1 MADDE
6 RLVIPD
12 VLPLIPLRDLT
23 LFPNLVVPLFVGRE
37 KSILALEESMR
48 ADHLVALVTQR
59 RAETQD
65 PELEDLY
72 EVGAVAQI
80 MQELKLP
87 DGTAKALVEGQTR
100 FRIAEIVQTE
110 PFVKVRIQPIA
121 EDEKVDVETEALM
134 RALVAEFEKAA
145 SLGKPIPQEVL
156 LAAMSIDEPGRLAD
170 FITFHLNLRAEEK
183 QVVLEATD
191 PKDRLEKTADFLRKE
206 LEILELGA
214 KIQGRVK
221 EQMTKTQREY
231 FLREQLKAIQQE
243 LGQYDEIK
251 AEVDEYREKIQKSGM
266 PEPVEEKAL
275 KELGRF
281 EKMPQAAAESSV
293 IRTYL
298 DWLIGLPWDREDA
311 EKLDL
316 IEALAILDEDHYG
329 LDKVKERILEYLAVH
344 KLTDKMRGPI
354 LCFVG
359 PPGVGKT
366 SIGRSIARALNR
378 KFIRMSLGGVRDEA
392 EIRGHRRTY
401 VGALPGRIIQSIST
415 VDTRNPVFMMDEID
429 KVGMDFRGDPTS
441 ALLEVLDPEQ
451 NNSFQDHYL
460 EAPFDLSDVM
470 FITTANLLD
479 TIPPALRDR
488 MEVIHFSGYTE
499 DEKMHIARD
508 HLVPKQLAEHGLSEA
523 RVDIGDA
530 ALLEIIRRHTREA
543 GVRGLERAVAAILR
557 QIARK
562 VVEGRRGKTRV
573 TGRNLHD
580 YLGPARFSYGLTEEH
595 DEVGVATGL
604 VWTEVGGDV
613 ISIEATMMPGKG
625 SLELTGQLGDVMRES
640 AIAAKSYIRTRTKD
654 LGIDPDFA
662 EKVDLHIHVPAAAIP
677 KDGPSAGITM
687 ATALASALTGCKV
700 RRDIAMTGEITLRG
714 HVLPI
719 GGLKEKLL
727 AAHRAGVK
735 EVLVPK
741 DNVRDLELVPE
752 HVRLDMDIIPVE
764 SMDEVLSRALI
775 GECAPRLSARRAQAL
790 KPIKPKAPA
799 KPKAPVRKPAPRA
812 AAGKAGPKAAPAKAR
827 KSAVAKATRR
837 VGKATGGK
845 KN

>member
-1 MADDE
+1 MADDDKI
-6 RLVIPD
+6 VIPD

-48 ADHLVALVTQR
+48 TDHLVALVTQR

-65 PELEDLY
+65 PTREDLY
-72 EVGAVAQI
+72 DVGSVAQI

-110 PFVKVRIQPIA
+110 PFMTVRIEQIA
-121 EDEKVDVETEALM
+121 EDESIDVETEALM
-134 RALVAEFEKAA
+134 RALVTEFEKAA

-170 FITFHLNLRAEEK
+170 FITFHLNLRADEK
-183 QVVLEATD
+183 QVVLEAIE
-191 PKDRLEKTADFLRKE
+191 PKERLEKTSGFLRKE

-266 PEPVEEKAL
+266 PEAVEEKAL

-298 DWLIGLPWDREDA
+298 DWLIGLPWNREDE

-329 LDKVKERILEYLAVH
+329 LEKVKERILEYLAVH

-354 LCFVG
+354 LCFAG

-366 SIGRSIARALNR
+366 SIGKSIARALNR

-479 TIPPALRDR
+479 TVPPALRDR

-499 DEKMHIARD
+499 EEKMHIASGY
-508 HLVPKQLAEHGLSEA
+508 LVPKQLTEHGLSLTRIEI
-523 RVDIGDA
+523 DDS

-543 GVRGLERAVAAILR
+543 GVRGLERAIAAILR
-557 QIARK
+557 QVARK

-573 TGRNLHD
+573 TARNLHG

-604 VWTEVGGDV
+604 VWTEAGGDV
-613 ISIEATMMPGKG
+613 IAIEATTMPGKG

-640 AIAAKSYIRTRTKD
+640 AIAAKSYIRTRAAD
-654 LGIDPDFA
+654 LGIDPGFA
-662 EKVDLHIHVPAAAIP
+662 DKLDLHIHVPAAAIP

-741 DNVRDLELVPE
+741 ENVRDLELVPE
-752 HVRLDMDIIPVE
+752 HVLAEMDIIPVE
-764 SMDEVLSRALI
+764 SMDEVLSRALVDAC
-775 GECAPRLSARRAQAL
+775 GPKLSPRRARAL
-790 KPIKPKAPA
+790 KPLPKPIV
-799 KPKAPVRKPAPRA
+799 APVKATKA
-812 AAGKAGPKAAPAKAR
+812 AAGKAAARPARKVPTAKKPAAAPPSKGRASR
-827 KSAVAKATRR
+827 S
-837 VGKATGGK
+837 
-845 KN
+845 N